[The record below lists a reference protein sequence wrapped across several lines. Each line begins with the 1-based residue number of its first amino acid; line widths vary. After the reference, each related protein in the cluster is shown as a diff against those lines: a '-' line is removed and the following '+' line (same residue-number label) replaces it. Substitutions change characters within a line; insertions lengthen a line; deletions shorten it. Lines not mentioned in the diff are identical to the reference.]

1 MMRIVSKKKKHRHF
15 RCLATIMF
23 SLFIYSFIFVEKSRV
38 LDHRRNFRGAGELT
52 GGLQP
57 LLPRPKNFDRP
68 TFLGEDL
75 FWGPNRPNFLMWTV
89 FYAQI
94 RPNLILASKKGP
106 KLRIGPIILPQTT
119 PNILG
124 SCAYVLDALHCTL
137 TADCTRS

>member
-1 MMRIVSKKKKHRHF
+1 MMRIFSKKKKHRHF

-23 SLFIYSFIFVEKSRV
+23 SLFIYLFIFIEKSRL

-75 FWGPNRPNFLMWTV
+75 FLGPNRPNLFCQDCFL
-89 FYAQI
+89 
-94 RPNLILASKKGP
+94 RPNTP
-106 KLRIGPIILPQTT
+106 K
-119 PNILG
+119 
-124 SCAYVLDALHCTL
+124 
-137 TADCTRS
+137 